1 MSLATKYRPTTFEE
15 VCAQKTIIKILN
27 KQLELKQYPNCYM
40 FCGKSGCGKTTIA
53 RILANKINNNCGSP
67 IEIDGASN
75 NVVDNVRS
83 IINEAKERSLDSEY
97 KIFIIDEAQMIT
109 NAGWNAFLKCIEE
122 TPKYT
127 IFMFCTTD
135 PQKIPE
141 TIQNRVMRFNLTS
154 IPSDIIK
161 QRLDYIC
168 LKESF
173 MDYDEGTSYISK
185 IVDGSM
191 RDAITQLEKVSN
203 YDKNINL
210 NNVMNVLGFYSY
222 DILFNLTNSIID
234 SNNQKLLECLKTVFS
249 INNNLINFI
258 DQYIRFVL
266 DLGIY
271 SITKDIKNVSIPE
284 TQKDKVDYTIN
295 IENNTNY
302 FKWLLNNLLDIKNT
316 LKYDNDIKSTITIKF
331 LQLIRG

>member
-75 NVVDNVRS
+75 NGVDNVRS

-173 MDYDEGTSYISK
+173 MDYEEGTSYISK

-234 SNNQKLLECLKTVFS
+234 SNNQKLLECLKIIFS
-249 INNNLINFI
+249 TNNDLINFI
-258 DQYIRFVL
+258 DQYIRFIL
-266 DLGIY
+266 DLGVY

-302 FKWLLNNLLDIKNT
+302 FKWLLNSLLDIKNT

-331 LQLIRG
+331 LQLVRG

>member
-75 NVVDNVRS
+75 NGVDNVRS

-173 MDYDEGTSYISK
+173 MDYEEGTSYISK
-185 IVDGSM
+185 IVDGNM

-271 SITKDIKNVSIPE
+271 SITKDTCYE
-284 TQKDKVDYTIN
+284 
-295 IENNTNY
+295 
-302 FKWLLNNLLDIKNT
+302 
-316 LKYDNDIKSTITIKF
+316 
-331 LQLIRG
+331 R

>member
-1 MSLATKYRPTTFEE
+1 
-15 VCAQKTIIKILN
+15 
-27 KQLELKQYPNCYM
+27 
-40 FCGKSGCGKTTIA
+40 
-53 RILANKINNNCGSP
+53 
-67 IEIDGASN
+67 
-75 NVVDNVRS
+75 
-83 IINEAKERSLDSEY
+83 
-97 KIFIIDEAQMIT
+97 
-109 NAGWNAFLKCIEE
+109 
-122 TPKYT
+122 
-127 IFMFCTTD
+127 MFCTTD

-173 MDYDEGTSYISK
+173 MDYEEGTSYISK

-271 SITKDIKNVSIPE
+271 SLS
-284 TQKDKVDYTIN
+284 
-295 IENNTNY
+295 
-302 FKWLLNNLLDIKNT
+302 
-316 LKYDNDIKSTITIKF
+316 
-331 LQLIRG
+331 LIHI

>member
-75 NVVDNVRS
+75 NGVDNVRS

-173 MDYDEGTSYISK
+173 MDYEEGTSYISK

-249 INNNLINFI
+249 INNNLTNFI

>member
-75 NVVDNVRS
+75 NGVDNVRS

-173 MDYDEGTSYISK
+173 MDYEEGTSYISK

-271 SITKDIKNVSIPE
+271 SITKDIKNVNIPE

>member
-75 NVVDNVRS
+75 NGVDNVRS